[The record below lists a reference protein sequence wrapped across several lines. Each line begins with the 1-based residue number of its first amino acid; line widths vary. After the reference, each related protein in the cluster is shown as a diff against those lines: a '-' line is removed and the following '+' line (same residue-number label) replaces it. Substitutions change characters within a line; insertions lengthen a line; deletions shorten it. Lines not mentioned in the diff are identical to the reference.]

1 MGVADQP
8 RCDLSVPTSSTQSR
22 RQGDGTRLMP
32 VNFWD
37 KLHTRFPSNDASLQ
51 ETKQDGLAPS
61 VKEAHTS
68 RPEADWHGRSTDR
81 DFGGVSGASLAPPV
95 QSGTAVMPRA
105 QWKLGTVAP
114 SKGLLEQST
123 RSNTVLQKSTSS
135 QPSTA
140 VPEQKNQSSPTG
152 APLVQSTSP
161 LKKAMLE
168 HGTSSP
174 SKALLE
180 ESLSPPLPRALLEQ
194 SSTCPQPVVRAKASE
209 LPQVVLLEQLVREAL
224 RPREVTGALP
234 GMPSSR
240 RQSWCSATGGLHGG
254 SRRQSC
260 SSAVGRRGE
269 CSSRRQSCSSAQA
282 LESET
287 PAGEEKEEEDSQRIT
302 PALLVPLL
310 REALRCQEAPIQ
322 EVAPKTRTPGCWGM
336 FQGLLKSSDSPRE
349 VRLGTANV

>member
-1 MGVADQP
+1 MG
-8 RCDLSVPTSSTQSR
+8 
-22 RQGDGTRLMP
+22 
-32 VNFWD
+32 
-37 KLHTRFPSNDASLQ
+37 
-51 ETKQDGLAPS
+51 
-61 VKEAHTS
+61 
-68 RPEADWHGRSTDR
+68 
-81 DFGGVSGASLAPPV
+81 
-95 QSGTAVMPRA
+95 
-105 QWKLGTVAP
+105 GTVAP

-135 QPSTA
+135 QPSAA
-140 VPEQKNQSSPTG
+140 VPEQKNRSSPTG

-161 LKKAMLE
+161 
-168 HGTSSP
+168 P

-287 PAGEEKEEEDSQRIT
+287 PAGEEEDSQRIT

-322 EVAPKTRTPGCWGM
+322 EVTP
-336 FQGLLKSSDSPRE
+336 
-349 VRLGTANV
+349 